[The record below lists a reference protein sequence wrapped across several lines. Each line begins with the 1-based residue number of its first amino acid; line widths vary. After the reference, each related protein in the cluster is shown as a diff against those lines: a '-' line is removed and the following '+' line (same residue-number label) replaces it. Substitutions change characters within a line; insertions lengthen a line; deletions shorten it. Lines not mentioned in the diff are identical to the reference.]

1 MRHPQSTVRP
11 IDIQCRL
18 FEELSRLLPW
28 TPIGSRCAMDVTL
41 RILWMLATLRTS
53 LSAVCER
60 FGLPYGQ
67 TRIRRS
73 LASQLPDP
81 ATLATAFSQRFRA
94 MIPHAPRKG
103 FVIAIDTH
111 WCCYYGHRSTRGIV
125 HGQRKGGTRR
135 FFVYATAVI
144 VEKGR
149 RYTLALT
156 APESNRP
163 LEALRPLLDQIAA
176 SGIRVRML
184 LLDKG
189 FYATEVFQLLQDR
202 RLPHIVAMPHRR
214 AALRRL
220 FHKRNA
226 ITHTLQARHR
236 RGRPRGTVDLQLVRV
251 TAPNRDGSVS
261 TLVFA
266 HHGLRPR
273 GDIGDICRR
282 LYKSR
287 FGIESSYRQLNQ
299 AKARTTTRDRRW
311 RLLLVGL
318 SLLFRQLWVFLE
330 NAVHHCTG
338 KRWSPTTI
346 LDRLRAQL
354 AWFLAAE
361 LDDRST
367 LAIRSQDAVFLC
379 ADAP

>member
-1 MRHPQSTVRP
+1 MRHHHSTVTP
-11 IDIQCRL
+11 GDIQSRAMG
-18 FEELSRLLPW
+18 ELSCLLPW
-28 TPIGSRCAMDVTL
+28 VPLGPRCSVDFTL

-53 LSAVCER
+53 LFALCER
-60 FGLPYGQ
+60 FGLPYRQ
-67 TRIRRS
+67 TRIRHS

-81 ATLATAFSQRFRA
+81 ATLAAAFSHRFRA
-94 MIPHAPRKG
+94 LIPRAPRKG

-111 WCCYYGHRSTRGIV
+111 WCCYYGARSTRGIV
-125 HGQRKGGTRR
+125 HGQRKAGTRR

-176 SGIRVRML
+176 TGIGVRML

-189 FYATEVFQLLQDR
+189 FYATEVFQLLQAR
-202 RLPHIVAMPHRR
+202 RLPHIVAVPHRR
-214 AALRRL
+214 PHFRRL
-220 FHKRNA
+220 FHTRDA
-226 ITHTLQARHR
+226 ITYTLRTRHR
-236 RGRPRGTVDLQLVRV
+236 GGEPRQAVNLHLVRV
-251 TAPNRDGSVS
+251 TIPNRDGSV
-261 TLVFA
+261 TEQVYA

-273 GDIGDICRR
+273 GDLGAVCRR

-287 FGIESSYRQLNQ
+287 FGIETSYRQLNQ
-299 AKARTTTRDRRW
+299 AKARTTSRDRRW

-330 NAVHHCTG
+330 NAVQERTG
-338 KRWSPTTI
+338 ERWSPTTT
-346 LDRLRAQL
+346 LERLRAQL
-354 AWFLAAE
+354 ASVLTAE
-361 LDDRST
+361 LRDRCT
-367 LAIRSQDAVFLC
+367 LEIHDQDARFLKKN
-379 ADAP
+379 PE

>member
-1 MRHPQSTVRP
+1 MRHRQSTVTP
-11 IDIQCRL
+11 ADIQCRL
-18 FEELSRLLPW
+18 FAELCRLLPW
-28 TPIGSRCAMDVTL
+28 ASLGPRCAVDVTL
-41 RILWMLATLRTS
+41 RILWMLAMLRTS
-53 LSAVCER
+53 LCALCER
-60 FGLPYGQ
+60 FDLPYGQ

-81 ATLATAFSQRFRA
+81 ATLAAAFSQRFRA
-94 MIPHAPRKG
+94 MFPQAPRKG

-125 HGQRKGGTRR
+125 QGQRKDGTRR

-189 FYATEVFQLLQDR
+189 FYATEVFQLLQTR
-202 RLPHIVAMPHRR
+202 HLSHIVARPHRR
-214 AALRRL
+214 PALRRL
-220 FHKRNA
+220 FRRRHA
-226 ITHTLQARHR
+226 ITYTLRTRHR
-236 RGRPRGTVDLQLVRV
+236 KGRPREAVNLQLIRV
-251 TAPNRDGSVS
+251 TSPNRDGSVS
-261 TLVFA
+261 TQVYA

-273 GDIGDICRR
+273 GDLGAVCRR
-282 LYKSR
+282 LYKTR

-318 SLLFRQLWVFLE
+318 ALLFRQLWVFLE
-330 NAVHHCTG
+330 NAVRQCTG
-338 KRWSPTTI
+338 ERWSPTTI
-346 LDRLRAQL
+346 LERLRAQL
-354 AWFLAAE
+354 AHALAAQ
-361 LDDRST
+361 LDDRCT
-367 LAIRSQDAVFLC
+367 LEIHSHDALFLC
-379 ADAP
+379 TVAQ